1 MSPGLLNDEYSPL
14 DWDIQSQQEGNV
26 MAWLD
31 DYKDIDTYYS
41 MNPEMPDIMDSEA
54 RCSIPYEPDSV
65 EAKDYK
71 EDSFNEESSKS
82 SDPQEM
88 PNAEAEE
95 DLQSHESNAP
105 EYTDMAKNPKNPNNE
120 EEEYNWP
127 STGMTGPTA
136 EEYWNPEVTGL
147 EDNDPSSTL
156 HDQMTSEEVYEWL

>member
-1 MSPGLLNDEYSPL
+1 
-14 DWDIQSQQEGNV
+14 
-26 MAWLD
+26 
-31 DYKDIDTYYS
+31 
-41 MNPEMPDIMDSEA
+41 
-54 RCSIPYEPDSV
+54 
-65 EAKDYK
+65 
-71 EDSFNEESSKS
+71 
-82 SDPQEM
+82 M